1 MNKIKNENEE
11 TLSKLLEI
19 LDVKEEEIKKNK
31 MKKQI
36 LIENII
42 KMKDENKIFKNNIFQ
57 LQNEVL
63 IKSKEIFLLN
73 EKLFKLLNNNLNDK
87 KSSFNIIDTL
97 KNQIENKEYTI
108 ELKNFNIESKNETI
122 KTVRLDNTFIN
133 NENNQLKV
141 QIDNLKNENL
151 KLKSRIIELEN
162 KLDDIYIERKSES
175 SLIIENEHLKYD
187 NIRLLNILKSTKEYQ
202 NFNYLK
208 EDYLANPII
217 YIGSSHHPSN
227 INSTTTK
234 ISKKKEQEII
244 NQNKNNY
251 NWIHLPIYNK
261 VKELFEKFEI
271 VFNRDCVNEILQ
283 FINSIWIERENNLL
297 LSINNKNRKEKEEI
311 RRKKNYTKSFS
322 EIKISN

>member
-1 MNKIKNENEE
+1 MNKLKNENEE
-11 TLSKLLEI
+11 ILSKLLEI

-31 MKKQI
+31 IKKQI

-42 KMKDENKIFKNNIFQ
+42 KMKDENKKFKNNISQ

-63 IKSKEIFLLN
+63 IKSKENFLLN
-73 EKLFKLLNNNLNDK
+73 EKLFELLNNNLNDK

-97 KNQIENKEYTI
+97 KNQIENKEYSI

-141 QIDNLKNENL
+141 QIDKLKNDNLKQN
-151 KLKSRIIELEN
+151 SRIIELEN
-162 KLDDIYIERKSES
+162 KLDNIYIERKSES

-187 NIRLLNILKSTKEYQ
+187 NLRLLNILKSTKEYQ
-202 NFNYLK
+202 NFNYLT
-208 EDYLANPII
+208 EDYSSNPII
-217 YIGSSHHPSN
+217 YIGSSHNS
-227 INSTTTK
+227 STTTK

-244 NQNKNNY
+244 NKNKNNK
-251 NWIHLPIYNK
+251 NWMSLPIYNK
-261 VKELFEKFEI
+261 VKELFERFEI
-271 VFNRDCVNEILQ
+271 IFNRDCVNEILL

-297 LSINNKNRKEKEEI
+297 LSINNKHKKEKEEI
-311 RRKKNYTKSFS
+311 IRKNNYAKSFS
-322 EIKISN
+322 ENKNK